1 MEFYKFLTVHDIDTA
16 DRQRVEL
23 RVPAGMCGKDTIFAS
38 SMRRVAKRM
47 VLLALLL
54 GWMTA
59 GRTQT
64 FGLEKQTD
72 SLYFLTLSTDSMLH
86 RWLLPHP
93 VYRFC
98 TGDVDGDERVD
109 ALVGVVNQTRF
120 YRQRGRRLF
129 IFKNYKG
136 RVRPLWLGSKL
147 GGILQD
153 FRFVAGRVRSLETT
167 RDGLYVV
174 AEYRWQGFGLG
185 FVRFLVVKVGR
196 EEALRVFESEDE

>member
-1 MEFYKFLTVHDIDTA
+1 
-16 DRQRVEL
+16 
-23 RVPAGMCGKDTIFAS
+23 
-38 SMRRVAKRM
+38 MRRVAKRM

-98 TGDVDGDERVD
+98 TGDVDGDGGVD
-109 ALVGVVNQTRF
+109 GLVGVVNQTRF
-120 YRQRGRRLF
+120 YRQ
-129 IFKNYKG
+129 
-136 RVRPLWLGSKL
+136 
-147 GGILQD
+147 
-153 FRFVAGRVRSLETT
+153 
-167 RDGLYVV
+167 
-174 AEYRWQGFGLG
+174 
-185 FVRFLVVKVGR
+185 
-196 EEALRVFESEDE
+196 